1 MLKAKELKKHAVN
14 LPLRTKLWLQA
25 ELKQKKKFNWLFL
38 KVHVKENHSSVP
50 VSEIQCQKLLVGTI
64 CLPAPES
71 SLLTGVDNEVKTSES
86 NVT

>member
-1 MLKAKELKKHAVN
+1 MGTVIKTN
-14 LPLRTKLWLQA
+14 
-25 ELKQKKKFNWLFL
+25 KKKFNWLFL
-38 KVHVKENHSSVP
+38 KAHVKENHSSVP

-86 NVT
+86 IFFFCYGKNIQFVN